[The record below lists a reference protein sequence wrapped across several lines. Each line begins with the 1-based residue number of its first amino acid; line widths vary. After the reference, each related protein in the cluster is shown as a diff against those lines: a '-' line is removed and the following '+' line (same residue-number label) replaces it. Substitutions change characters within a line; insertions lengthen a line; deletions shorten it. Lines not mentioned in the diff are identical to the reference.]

1 VKTIPVSQEAE
12 QSVLGGLMLDPASLN
27 RIGDMLTDEDF
38 YLQAHRIIFRAI
50 TDIARAGRPFDAIT
64 IGEAMTSAGTANQA
78 GGIDYL
84 IGLVANTPSA
94 ANIRAWAEIVRDKAV
109 QRRML
114 DVLNVANESIFRGGE
129 NSQKLLDSTIRE
141 LMMLGKVVGDCDAS
155 MKQAAQ
161 QAYEDIVDAHDNR
174 GKVRGVPTGYTAID
188 ARLGGFHKG
197 DLVFLGARPSM
208 GKTALMVNLAL
219 NASKAGFSVGM
230 ISGEQSSMQ
239 IAQRSYALTAQVN
252 AEHLRNGNIEDD
264 DWGRLTMATASLVKA
279 NVRIYDRSAP
289 TLDEVCRTARRW
301 KQEHGIQV
309 LFVDYLQRITVPKAG
324 NRIEEVSETARGL
337 KTLARDLG
345 IPVVAL
351 AQVKA
356 EVDKRTGDKRPGLGD
371 IANSDEATREADQI
385 AFLYRDEV
393 YDRDT
398 QHKGMAELN
407 FEKNRHGPTGRFD
420 LRFAGE
426 TMHFTDIPKRDGG
439 DW

>member
-1 VKTIPVSQEAE
+1 
-12 QSVLGGLMLDPASLN
+12 M
-27 RIGDMLTDEDF
+27 
-38 YLQAHRIIFRAI
+38 
-50 TDIARAGRPFDAIT
+50 
-64 IGEAMTSAGTANQA
+64 
-78 GGIDYL
+78 DYL

-161 QAYEDIVDAHDNR
+161 MAYEDIVDAHDNR
-174 GKVRGVPTGYTAID
+174 GKVRGVPTGYAKID

-239 IAQRSYALTAQVN
+239 IAQRSYAMTANVN
-252 AEHLRNGNIEDD
+252 AEHLRNGDIEDD
-264 DWGRLTMATASLVKA
+264 DWGRLTQATAQLVKA

-301 KQEHGIQV
+301 KQEHGIKV

-337 KTLARDLG
+337 KTLARDLE

-385 AFLYRDEV
+385 AFLYREEV

-398 QHKGMAELN
+398 AHKGAAELN

-420 LRFAGE
+420 LRFTGS
-426 TMHFTDIPKRDGG
+426 TMHFSDLPGG
-439 DW
+439 EW

>member
-1 VKTIPVSQEAE
+1 MKTLPVSQEAE

-38 YLQAHRIIFRAI
+38 YMQSHRIIFRAI

-64 IGEAMTSAGTANQA
+64 IGEAMASAGTANQA
-78 GGIDYL
+78 GGMDYL

-114 DVLNVANESIFRGGE
+114 DVLNLANESIFRGGE

-161 QAYEDIVDAHDNR
+161 QAYEDIIDAHDNR
-174 GKVRGVPTGYTAID
+174 GKVRGVPTGYAKID

-208 GKTALMVNLAL
+208 GKTALMVCLAL
-219 NASKAGFSVGM
+219 NASNAGYSVGM

-239 IAQRSYALTAQVN
+239 IAQRSYAMTAKVN
-252 AEHLRNGNIEDD
+252 AERLRNGNIEED
-264 DWGRLTMATASLVKA
+264 DWSRLTHATAQLVKA
-279 NVRIYDRSAP
+279 SVRIYDRSAP

-324 NRIEEVSETARGL
+324 NRIEEVSEVARGL
-337 KTLARDLG
+337 KTLARDLE

-356 EVDKRTGDKRPGLGD
+356 SVDSRTGDKRPGLGD

-398 QHKGMAELN
+398 QHKGLAELN

-420 LRFAGE
+420 LRFTGE
-426 TMHFTDIPKRDGG
+426 TMHFSDMPGG
-439 DW
+439 EW